1 MSKQT
6 AALHLTTKN
15 DMTRGIGR
23 ASALVDRFKKS
34 TTAAAKAG
42 HANISSLGDK
52 ITALGKA
59 NASFMVGLGAIGT
72 VAFGIKKTFDLMNA
86 GLKPAEELQT
96 AMSNV
101 KAVMS
106 NVADKAMIPQLRA
119 QAIAL
124 SGAGDLAFFTAVQVA
139 GAQKMLIKSGMDA
152 QRTMKSTAATLA
164 IAGAEEIA
172 LADAADFT
180 TNIMASF
187 ELQARQSTDA
197 ANMLAEASRTS
208 NTNITELA
216 EGAAQG
222 GTAFKKAGGS
232 LAEFLALGGTLA
244 GFGIKGGEFGTGIK
258 SMTASLAALTP
269 AAAKALNEIGISAQD
284 LTDQHG
290 NMDMIKSFALIG
302 KKLGLDR
309 IKMEDEYGK
318 ITEESARKALMG
330 NAAVTRILSKIF
342 LKYQF
347 GKAAILAQEAA
358 LGKVQK
364 RVELYNK
371 QIGLGQ
377 QGAAFDVMRDK
388 IDNVEGSATR
398 LSSAWNTLLVN
409 LGSPFLS
416 TKRAVLDYMTEVLNT
431 TNALVTGEFGE
442 FLKGASEKSA
452 KAALVF
458 APGGIIRVIGKT
470 LGEKTAGLFSDEVP
484 TTAIE
489 NETVVDNKKNADSSK
504 SETNIIFSGNN
515 EFYNESLE
523 KEVFNL
529 TSVSFGYT
537 Q

>member
-15 DMTRGIGR
+15 DMTRGMGR
-23 ASALVDRFKKS
+23 ASAQVDRFSKK
-34 TTAAAKAG
+34 TTSAARKA
-42 HANISSLGDK
+42 HSSISSLGDK
-52 ITALGKA
+52 VTALGRA
-59 NASFMVGLGAIGT
+59 NASFMIGIGAIGA
-72 VAFGIKKTFDLMNA
+72 VGFGIKKTFDLINA
-86 GLKPAEELQT
+86 GLRPAQDLQT
-96 AMSNV
+96 AMSGV

-106 NVADKAMIPQLRA
+106 SMTDKAMIPQLRA
-119 QAIAL
+119 QALAL
-124 SGAGDLAFFTAVQVA
+124 AGSGDLAFFTAVQVA

-152 QRTMKSTAATLA
+152 QKTMKSTAATMA

-172 LADAADFT
+172 LANAADFT

-197 ANMLAEASRTS
+197 ANQLAEASRTS

-222 GTAFKKAGGS
+222 GAAFKKAGGS

-244 GFGIKGGEFGTGIK
+244 GFGIKGSEFGSGIK
-258 SMTASLAALTP
+258 AMTVSLAALTP
-269 AAAKALNEIGISAQD
+269 KAAKALNEIGISAQD

-302 KKLGLDR
+302 KRLGLDR
-309 IKMEDEYGK
+309 IKMEDQYGK
-318 ITEESARKALMG
+318 ITEESAKKALMG

-371 QIGLGQ
+371 QIGLGI

-388 IDNVEGSATR
+388 LDNVEGSATR

-409 LGSPFLS
+409 LGNPILG
-416 TKRAVLDYMTEVLNT
+416 TKRGFLDFFTGFLNT
-431 TNALVTGEFGE
+431 VNSLVTGKD
-442 FLKGASEKSA
+442 LVSEDVRRAGIESQA
-452 KAALVF
+452 RFTGVS
-458 APGGIIRVIGKT
+458 PGLLTNYNIDST
-470 LGEKTAGLFSDEVP
+470 EKTG
-484 TTAIE
+484 
-489 NETVVDNKKNADSSK
+489 SSK
-504 SETNIIFSGNN
+504 SETNIIFTGNN
-515 EFYNESLE
+515 EFHDESLE
-523 KEVFNL
+523 KEVSNL
-529 TSVSFGYT
+529 TTVSYGYA